1 MAPDGGTMGVP
12 ATVNVPKGF
21 TDVVVV
27 DDDDP
32 TVTAPDVTGPAV
44 MEPADSP
51 TTGWE
56 NGAVVGEGTSESLPI
71 ELSALATPT
80 PPKRTTP
87 VVSAIDRIRVFMGP
101 PWQISLSQASAR
113 TQAMNGKKRV
123 RSGFLHGSFR
133 SDIR

>member
-1 MAPDGGTMGVP
+1 MGVS

-32 TVTAPDVTGPAV
+32 TVTGPDVTG
-44 MEPADSP
+44 PADSP

-56 NGAVVGEGTSESLPI
+56 NGAVVGEGTPESLPI

-87 VVSAIDRIRVFMGP
+87 VVNAIDRIRVFMGP
-101 PWQISLSQASAR
+101 PWLSSLSQASAR

-123 RSGFLHGSFR
+123 RSGFLHSSFR
-133 SDIR
+133 GDIRWERDHT